1 MASIRYIDT
10 MPSKKKSAQAKAHS
24 KSVQVLKSRTTYRS
38 PVFHV
43 TSEIVTEPTGVT
55 ARRDLVRH
63 PGSVVVLAV
72 DDTGP
77 EPKILLERQF
87 RYAAGKFLWELPA
100 GSMDPNESALEG
112 AKRELLEETGYS
124 ARHWKLALFYY
135 PSPGF
140 LTETMSV
147 FLAQDLQHGKA
158 NPEADEV
165 IKTRMFPLSAAL
177 KMVSTGRIVDGK
189 TISGVLWL
197 AQVVHS
203 A

>member
-1 MASIRYIDT
+1 
-10 MPSKKKSAQAKAHS
+10 MPSKTKSSARKAS
-24 KSVQVLKSRTTYRS
+24 SNSVRVLKSRITYRA

-43 TSEIVTEPTGVT
+43 TSEIVKEPTGIT

-63 PGSVVVLAV
+63 PGSVVVLPI
-72 DDTGP
+72 DESGP

-87 RYAAGKFLWELPA
+87 RYAAGRFLWELPA
-100 GSMDPNESALEG
+100 GSMDPGESALEG
-112 AKRELLEETGYS
+112 AKRELLEETGYT

-147 FLAQDLQHGKA
+147 FLARDLQRGKA
-158 NPEADEV
+158 NPEEDEV
-165 IKTRMFPLSAAL
+165 IRTRMFPLSTAL
-177 KMVSTGRIVDGK
+177 KMVASGRIIDGK

-197 AQVVHS
+197 AQAVHS